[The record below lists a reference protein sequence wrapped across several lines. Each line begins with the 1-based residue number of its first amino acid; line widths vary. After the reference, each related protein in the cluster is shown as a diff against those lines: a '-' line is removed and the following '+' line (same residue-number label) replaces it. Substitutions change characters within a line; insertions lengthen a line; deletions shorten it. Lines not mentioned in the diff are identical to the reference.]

1 MDATLPARTRST
13 EPGPTNETRLA
24 PLALA
29 ALGVVF
35 GDIGTSPL
43 YAFKQCF
50 TTGRGF
56 TPSAEHV
63 LGILSLITWALI
75 LVVCVKYATIVLR
88 ADNEGEGGTLALL
101 AQLRPSSRVGIP
113 APMTFVVYMLLF
125 AAGMVFGD
133 GVSTPSRKTI
143 PAAKRSMYTTNV
155 IGAGI
160 PTRLLGRSCASSAS
174 VPPSPSLSARSTIV
188 AYFTQTT
195 RIRAQAVSERMPRTC
210 SALGVKPRPVVKHCL
225 NA

>member
-13 EPGPTNETRLA
+13 APGPSNQTRLA

-56 TPSAEHV
+56 TPVPEHV

-88 ADNEGEGGTLALL
+88 ADNEGEGGTFALL
-101 AQLRPSSRVGIP
+101 AQLRPTSRVGIP
-113 APMTFVVYMLLF
+113 PPLTAVSYLLLF

-133 GVSTPSRKTI
+133 GVITPAISVLSAVEGITVATHAAEPFIVPITVAILVGLFLVQSRG
-143 PAAKRSMYTTNV
+143 AGR
-155 IGAGI
+155 IGAVFGPVMI
-160 PTRLLGRSCASSAS
+160 LWFAAMGVGGLAALMKQPHVL
-174 VPPSPSLSARSTIV
+174 V
-188 AYFTQTT
+188 ALNPLY
-195 RIRAQAVSERMPRTC
+195 
-210 SALGVKPRPVVKHCL
+210 ALGF
-225 NA
+225 

>member
-113 APMTFVVYMLLF
+113 APMTFVVFMLLF
-125 AAGMVFGD
+125 AA
-133 GVSTPSRKTI
+133 
-143 PAAKRSMYTTNV
+143 
-155 IGAGI
+155 
-160 PTRLLGRSCASSAS
+160 RLHEKQSDQDPDRD
-174 VPPSPSLSARSTIV
+174 RHD
-188 AYFTQTT
+188 
-195 RIRAQAVSERMPRTC
+195 ERMRRARRDPDPLDRREHRDHPGDLG
-210 SALGVKPRPVVKHCL
+210 ALGGRGDR
-225 NA
+225 